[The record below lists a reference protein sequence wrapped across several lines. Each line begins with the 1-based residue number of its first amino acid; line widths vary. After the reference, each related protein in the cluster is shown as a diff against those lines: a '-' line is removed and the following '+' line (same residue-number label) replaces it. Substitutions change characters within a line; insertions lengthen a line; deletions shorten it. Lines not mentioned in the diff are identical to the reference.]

1 MNFRILTLL
10 TLFVLPLSLATPV
23 QAQDAENV
31 AKITVYLDCRGCN
44 ETFIRDEIGFVD
56 FVRDQSAA
64 NIHLLITR
72 QGTGSGGRQYTLNF
86 LGQDELE
93 EQSFEVLFSTSNSD
107 TDDEIRDELV
117 RQIKIGMLPYLS
129 GNRVLNDISILY
141 SPSGE
146 EEESVQ
152 AVDPWNNWVFEFG
165 ASTWFSGEES
175 RKNLNL
181 YGDVSA
187 RRITDNWKTEFRY
200 DYGYNRRTFVSEDS
214 LGNKEED
221 VYTTERQSFFS
232 LIARSLSD
240 HWTTGVYTRVNSST
254 RDNYDLRIAATP
266 SVEYSV
272 FPYREYASR
281 EITFRYGILTTY
293 NDYTETTIFG
303 EDQELLLR
311 QELAS
316 RLEFTQPWGQI
327 EGRMNA
333 YSYLHD
339 LSKNRFDFRF
349 EIDFRVTRNLSVFL
363 STRYSVINDQINIAA
378 GDTSDEELLLNLR
391 QQSTSYSYGGSVGF
405 EITFGSIYNN
415 VVNPR
420 F

>member
-1 MNFRILTLL
+1 MTFRIITLL
-10 TLFVLPLSLATPV
+10 ALFVLPASLSVHL
-23 QAQDAENV
+23 QAQEIEFENR
-31 AKITVYLDCRGCN
+31 ITIYLDCRGCN

-64 NIHLLITR
+64 KVHLLITR

-86 LGQDELE
+86 LGQKDLE
-93 EQSFEVLFSTSNSD
+93 AKSFEVLFSTSNSD

-117 RQIKIGMLPYLS
+117 RQIKIGLLPYLS
-129 GNRVLNDISILY
+129 GNRVLNDINIFY
-141 SPSGE
+141 TPSE
-146 EEESVQ
+146 EEQSVQ
-152 AVDPWNNWVFEFG
+152 TEDPWNNWVFEFG
-165 ASTWFSGEES
+165 ASTYFSGEES

-181 YGDVSA
+181 YSDVSA
-187 RRITDNWKTEFRY
+187 RRITDNWKTEFYY

-214 LGNKEED
+214 LGNEEED

-232 LIARSLSD
+232 LIARSLND
-240 HWTTGVYTRVNSST
+240 HWTVGAYTRVNSST

-266 SVEYSV
+266 AIEYSI
-272 FPYREYASR
+272 FPYKDYASR
-281 EITFRYGILTTY
+281 EITFRYGILTTF

-303 EDQELLLR
+303 EDEELLFR
-311 QELAS
+311 QEFAS
-316 RLEFTQPWGQI
+316 RLEFTQPWGEI